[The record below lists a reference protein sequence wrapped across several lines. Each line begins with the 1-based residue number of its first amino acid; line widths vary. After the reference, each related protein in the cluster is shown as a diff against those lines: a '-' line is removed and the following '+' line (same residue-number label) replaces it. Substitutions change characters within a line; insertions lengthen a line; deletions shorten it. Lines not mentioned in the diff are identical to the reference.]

1 MIMNSKIQK
10 LMLENDIEK
19 NNYTLVIRLKKII

>member
-1 MIMNSKIQK
+1 MNSKVQK
-10 LMLENDIEK
+10 LMFENDIEK